1 MTSLLRT
8 LLLAGAASALLAI
21 GACSTTPKVDTMSK
35 LCSTSTKDLHANSQR
50 ILLAGG
56 YYALKENDLA
66 CAERL
71 TFAAQGK
78 NPKDSYAALN
88 LGAIYQ
94 RTGRLDM
101 AKAEFAKA
109 IALDAIS
116 EGDSETAQIATID
129 QAKSQRPSVIARENL
144 VLMQQKSAQ

>member
-1 MTSLLRT
+1 MNYVART
-8 LLLAGAASALLAI
+8 LAACLAAAALVSLS
-21 GACSTTPKVDTMSK
+21 ACSTTPKADTLSE
-35 LCSTSTKDLHANSQR
+35 LCATSTKDLHQHNQR
-50 ILLAGG
+50 VLLAGG
-56 YYALKENDLA
+56 YHALRAHDLA

-71 TFAAQGK
+71 TFAAQEK

-94 RTGRLDM
+94 RTGRLEM

-109 IALDAIS
+109 IALDVTS

-129 QAKSQRPSVIARENL
+129 QAKSHRPSIIARENL
-144 VLMQQKSAQ
+144 VLMKQKSGQ